1 MVSSKFVLIDE
12 GKLANLRLEEVRQER
27 IVFIEKQ
34 RSKGRKSAKKR
45 WEKHLTTVTTPVE
58 PELPPRLQPGF
69 QPKSNLSSSS
79 SSSLEEEKDIKKEK
93 PADQSSEET
102 PTDNPPKGDKPT
114 QNKVPV
120 SAYFTQMFTAF
131 WSAYPARNGKKL
143 DKEETFR
150 RYCLIA
156 EAELEL
162 VNTAAKNYADS
173 EMIQKGIGIKD
184 PKRFLLDGKGNEYW
198 RQWIEPENK
207 RNDGTNRQNPRR
219 SHEPGEQD
227 PFDRLGKDC

>member
-1 MVSSKFVLIDE
+1 
-12 GKLANLRLEEVRQER
+12 
-27 IVFIEKQ
+27 
-34 RSKGRKSAKKR
+34 
-45 WEKHLTTVTTPVE
+45 
-58 PELPPRLQPGF
+58 
-69 QPKSNLSSSS
+69 
-79 SSSLEEEKDIKKEK
+79 
-93 PADQSSEET
+93 
-102 PTDNPPKGDKPT
+102 
-114 QNKVPV
+114 
-120 SAYFTQMFTAF
+120 MFTAF

-184 PKRFLLDGKGNEYW
+184 PKRFLLDGKGHEYW

-207 RNDGTNRQNPRR
+207 RNDGTNKQNAKR

-227 PFDRLGKDC
+227 PFDKLGKDC